1 MYRFIHYL
9 KTCQEIKSKQKE
21 FGFVA
26 KTDFNEGLKKRYN
39 DTIKIQLNRK
49 SWWVDYRSSFF
60 DELISI

>member
-26 KTDFNEGLKKRYN
+26 KSDFDEGLKKRYN
-39 DTIKIQLNRK
+39 DTVKIQLDDHFK
-49 SWWVDYRSSFF
+49 TVF
-60 DELISI
+60 LISLQ